1 MSDINKSLELV
12 VKVLVAAIG
21 GILGL
26 FVLGWVMRGLGGL
39 FLGVA
44 GLLIALLKFI
54 VPVAVIAGIVY
65 FAVSQL
71 RPKAP
76 ESSESWR
83 SNGSNTMT
91 ATLDVD
97 LKHDHVEP
105 VLVTPDSSST
115 TIKVEDSSAKQT
127 SVASSPVTVEVE
139 TPKKD

>member
-76 ESSESWR
+76 ESNESSR
-83 SNGSNTMT
+83 SSNNAVT
-91 ATLDVD
+91 ATVD
-97 LKHDHVEP
+97 IEVKHDHPASVHPEP
-105 VLVTPDSSST
+105 VVHPE
-115 TIKVEDSSAKQT
+115 VSSAKQT
-127 SVASSPVTVEVE
+127 SVATSPVTIEVE
-139 TPKKD
+139 APKKD